1 MGSEVVTALGHG
13 YGEIIDSLPVDDVDV
28 RRERGDPPQL
38 GPNAAICPKCGAVI
52 RPLPRYDPDPRC
64 GLCRLRAAAELPA
77 PSSGGKPQAGRRSV
91 PVGGIGDPVDAAAED
106 RPAALRPRRPRRW
119 WRDPAAKLAG

>member
-1 MGSEVVTALGHG
+1 MGSDCVTVLGHG

-38 GPNAAICPKCGAVI
+38 GPDAAACPQCGAVV

-64 GLCRLRAAAELPA
+64 GLCRLSDSPFLQEQE
-77 PSSGGKPQAGRRSV
+77 GNHQAGRRSV

-106 RPAALRPRRPRRW
+106 RPAALRPRRPRRQW

>member
-1 MGSEVVTALGHG
+1 MGSEAVTVLGHG

-28 RRERGDPPQL
+28 RRERGDPKNIPRDST
-38 GPNAAICPKCGAVI
+38 ICPTCAAVI
-52 RPLPRYDPDPRC
+52 SPPPRYDPDKRC
-64 GLCRLRAAAELPA
+64 GMCRLADSPPTRP
-77 PSSGGKPQAGRRSV
+77 V

-106 RPAALRPRRPRRW
+106 RPAALRPRRRPPQW